1 MKKNKKLLVIAVL
14 LLLISVGYGT
24 YAIYRQSAT
33 GNGSIKAAK
42 WSIKVDGTAISSAN
56 LAFDIDDITW
66 TTHTGKNNTIAPGD
80 SGTITIP
87 VDATG
92 SEVDVLLEAEIPTSA
107 TLPNGFTATVTS
119 GTNGKQEIA
128 YNASSMTTNVVIT
141 VTWTGTLSDDS
152 SKDTTDLAAQG
163 TTLSIPVNLT
173 ARQKLSTD

>member
-24 YAIYRQSAT
+24 YAIYRQSANGT
-33 GNGSIKAAK
+33 GSIKAAA
-42 WSIKVDGTAISSAN
+42 WSVKVKGTDIASAN
-56 LAFDIDDITW
+56 LAFDIDDISW

-92 SEVDVLLEAEIPTSA
+92 SEVDVLLEAEIGSTAS
-107 TLPNGFTATVTS
+107 LPNGFTATVTS

-128 YNASSMTTNVVIT
+128 YNASSMTANVVIT
-141 VTWTGTLSDDS
+141 VTWTGTLSDES